1 MATMRT
7 IDLARRMAELDQAKN
22 ACDAYILALHQG
34 ELAPE
39 EELEAGVYIL
49 QSGGDYRIAYTC
61 FRELYNRGEFRKDT
75 LSLMTQAFYDPNV
88 KAQKKRYEKNCKLL
102 AKYPYLF
109 RKDFPSFEDLPIR
122 FYPYDDNGYVPF
134 YVGEERFGEYIN
146 LKDPVVSRNFFKDLE
161 NPILADDV
169 FSQYELEYLNDNVR
183 DSECVGRENHIYLHY
198 TSWAV
203 FCAYLQCWNLRC
215 LLESKK
221 LVFLMEDE
229 IGLYPID
236 FKKRFHLDYSGMPVK
251 PLAIREVTRMIWHGQ
266 LSTHNG
272 GDFFN
277 EVFDAHPNLITM
289 ASPLMSNVEEAVA
302 YVRAG
307 LEDSGSL
314 AEAQERLGFWENPR
328 LVEEL
333 YRNRARTDKDILV
346 ALFLRHKRDTQFLD
360 ENSRIAPALFFQPH
374 FHNIHYA
381 IQADSGGQAELC
393 SEEYEKLR
401 TSPLFQGFPYIK
413 TFVPIRRPTTSHGA
427 TVRFM
432 NWQFRHSPK
441 DGKKRLMGDELSER
455 VLNRSFMA
463 DRQDRLC
470 RDGVIVRFEDGKLN
484 PKATF
489 TALAA
494 FLDLPYTESMT
505 YCSDRG
511 ERDPHPET
519 KGFDPAPVYKTY
531 DEFVNDSER
540 IFIEYFL
547 RDAYACY
554 GYDFHYYDG
563 TPMNR
568 ERMEELMKH
577 FDTIDGYIREARALA
592 ADQEEPDGIKQPET
606 VEAFRRQ
613 TVDDYI
619 QGVRENR
626 RAVVD
631 VLMDELRFVG
641 QRGQPLHMMP
651 MLKPDPALLV
661 QPLYH

>member
-1 MATMRT
+1 MEAME
-7 IDLARRMAELDQAKN
+7 LARRLAALGQAEE
-22 ACDAYILALHQG
+22 ACRAYTLALEG
-34 ELAPE
+34 TPAPE
-39 EELEAGVYIL
+39 EEMEAALYIL
-49 QSGGDYRIAYTC
+49 QSGGDYRVSYTC
-61 FRELYNRGEFRKDT
+61 FRELYRRGHFREDC
-75 LSLMTQAFYDPNV
+75 LSVMTRAFYEPNV
-88 KAQKKRYEKNCKLL
+88 KALKKRYEKNCKLL
-102 AKYPYLF
+102 SKYPYLF
-109 RKDFPSFEDLPIR
+109 RKDFPDFETLPIR
-122 FYPYDDNGYVPF
+122 FYPYDEKGYLPF
-134 YVGEERFGEYIN
+134 FVSEERFGDYMN
-146 LKDPVVSRNFFKDLE
+146 PKDPVVSRNFFKDLE

-183 DSECVGRENHIYLHY
+183 DSERVGRENHIYLHY
-198 TSWAV
+198 TNWAE
-203 FCAYLQCWNLRC
+203 FCAYLQCWNLRP
-215 LLESKK
+215 LLDSKK

-236 FKKRFHLDYSGMPVK
+236 FKERFRIDYSQYK
-251 PLAIREVTRMIWHGQ
+251 PQPLSIREVTRMIWHGQ

-289 ASPLMSNVEEAVA
+289 ASPLMSDVEESVA
-302 YVRAG
+302 CVRTV

-314 AEAQERLGFWENPR
+314 AEAQERLSAWENPR

-333 YRNRARTDKDILV
+333 YHSRARTDKDILV

-360 ENSRIAPALFFQPH
+360 EASRIAPALFFQPH
-374 FHNIHYA
+374 FRNIHYA
-381 IQADSGGQAELC
+381 MQSDAGGQTELY

-401 TSPLFQGFPYIK
+401 TSPIFLGFQYIK

-432 NWQFRHSPK
+432 NWQVLHSPK

-463 DRQDRLC
+463 DREDRLC

-505 YCSDRG
+505 YCSDQG
-511 ERDPHPET
+511 ERNPHPET

-531 DEFVNDSER
+531 DEFINDSER

-563 TPMNR
+563 SPMTR
-568 ERMEELMKH
+568 ERMEELLKH
-577 FDTIDGYIREARALA
+577 LDTIDGYIGKARALA
-592 ADQEEPDGIKQPET
+592 ADQEEAWRDGVKLEEPEAIA
-606 VEAFRRQ
+606 AFRRQ
-613 TVDDYI
+613 TVDHHI
-619 QGVRENR
+619 QSVRENR

-631 VLMDELRFVG
+631 VLMNDLRFVNR
-641 QRGQPLHMMP
+641 RGQPLYMMP
-651 MLKPDPALLV
+651 MLEPDPALLE